1 MPPENNSENIASGS
15 LGEAEVISI
24 LPYIQKKRE
33 EPEEPKDGFDSL
45 GDFLTLTELST
56 DDIAGTLIARHIYEV
71 DLLPEIASRSL
82 IQELSMRLKAH
93 RDLLDQIEDYV

>member
-1 MPPENNSENIASGS
+1 MSTKNSENEVTGS
-15 LGEAEVISI
+15 LGGAEVISI
-24 LPYIQKKRE
+24 LPYIQKKTE
-33 EPEEPKDGFDSL
+33 EPESPDDGFDSL

-71 DLLPEIASRSL
+71 DLLPEIASKLL

-93 RDLLDQIEDYV
+93 EDLLDQIRDHV